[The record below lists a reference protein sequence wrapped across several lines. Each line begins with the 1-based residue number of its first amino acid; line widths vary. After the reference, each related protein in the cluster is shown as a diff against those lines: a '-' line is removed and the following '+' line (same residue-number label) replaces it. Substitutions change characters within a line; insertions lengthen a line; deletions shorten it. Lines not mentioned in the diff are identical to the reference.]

1 VETVVGVDGRRDDAA
16 DGRGRTRGSEDA
28 FNASESRVETLAPG
42 RSPGRSSRQTLDPVG
57 SGNWERVLTHTAT
70 RELHLEP
77 LEVRGGLKGGVGAR
91 LSLTLT
97 HGALLRDVQR
107 G

>member
-1 VETVVGVDGRRDDAA
+1 METVVGVDGRRDDAA

-57 SGNWERVLTHTAT
+57 FGEELGTWTHP
-70 RELHLEP
+70 H
-77 LEVRGGLKGGVGAR
+77 GDAR
-91 LSLTLT
+91 TSPGTS
-97 HGALLRDVQR
+97 
-107 G
+107 